1 MIDMNE
7 EPNIKTGIN
16 SKDTKS
22 LQQTPKRLEK
32 LKNFHDNLEQSEND
46 ILELKQ
52 RMLLHEAE
60 DLMIPPGD
68 KEFVNKYKFYT
79 MGNYKG

>member
-1 MIDMNE
+1 MIDLNE
-7 EPNIKTGIN
+7 EPNMKTGIN
-16 SKDTKS
+16 SSVAKS
-22 LQQTPKRLEK
+22 LQQTPKLEK
-32 LKNFHDNLEQSEND
+32 LKEFHDKLEQSEND

-60 DLMIPPGD
+60 DLTIPPGD
-68 KEFVNKYKFYT
+68 QEFVNKYKFYT